1 MTETAGDLIRD
12 ALTELTVQAQEQTVP
27 AVDLNTGV
35 RYLNRMMQ
43 MLDADGVK
51 LGYTLVDSPNDPLTV
66 PAGAYEGMMF
76 GLAVRLANGFDVAV
90 TPALAQSARDS
101 KKVLY
106 KLGVHINTMSFPSTL
121 PIGSGNE
128 GNAELY
134 STQRFFPGCCEDIDR
149 CGHDQV
155 S

>member
-1 MTETAGDLIRD
+1 MTERAGDLIRD
-12 ALTELTVQAQEQTVP
+12 SLTELTIQAQEQAIP

-43 MLDADGVK
+43 MLDAEGVK
-51 LGYTLVDSPNDPLTV
+51 LGYTLVDSPNDTLTV
-66 PAGAYEGMMF
+66 PAGAYEGIMF
-76 GLAVRLANGFDVAV
+76 NLALRLASGFDVAV
-90 TPALAQSARDS
+90 SPSLGVNARES

-106 KLGVHINTMSFPSTL
+106 KLGVSLNKMNFPSTL

-134 STQRFFPGCCEDIDR
+134 EEQHFFDGCCEDQDE
-149 CGHDQV
+149 CTEDN

>member
-1 MTETAGDLIRD
+1 MSETAGDLIKD

-43 MLDADGVK
+43 MLDAEGVK
-51 LGYTLVDSPNDPLTV
+51 LGYTLVNSPNDVLTV
-66 PAGAYEGMMF
+66 PAGAYEGIMF
-76 GLAVRLANGFDVAV
+76 NLALRLANGFDVNTTGEFRQV
-90 TPALAQSARDS
+90 ARDS
-101 KKVLY
+101 KRVLY
-106 KLGVHINTMSFPSTL
+106 KLGVGLNTMNFPSTL

-134 STQRFFPGCCEDIDR
+134 EEQHFFSGCCEDQDT
-149 CGHDQV
+149 CEDD